1 MPLSATRTLCLSI
14 TLCLGLMPALAFAKK
29 AKKDSDP
36 EPPAASEPATFQ
48 VYGVYLQDQVKYG
61 FGTKLECDLYVY
73 VAEGEHPVT
82 DATVTVAGMALP
94 QDSWFEGRYRLQ
106 GSCVDPGA
114 ELPVRVERGTQLWE
128 QTRTMPG
135 FPALEQPA
143 KAAEIAATADLTV
156 AWAAADGAALY
167 SVEVAGEEGR
177 WSTDQT
183 TLSVPADA
191 ISPFQHHS
199 LTVTAYGLPVDL
211 ATAVKPLSGSE
222 AVWPGLTPITR
233 VSSEFDFGP
242 WLVDQNWI
250 GDVVIQWWLEDGKT
264 MDEDLFKVWCLLS
277 PGGSYRIQKVKI
289 AAYEQGIHFDKEIP
303 WEEYDAGSVRI
314 GADGQMSL
322 VSDATEGMTWSG
334 SYAAPELT
342 LLMVLPPTED
352 PDERKRRRYQ
362 GAPKPWALQVGD
374 VESVEF

>member
-1 MPLSATRTLCLSI
+1 
-14 TLCLGLMPALAFAKK
+14 
-29 AKKDSDP
+29 
-36 EPPAASEPATFQ
+36 

-73 VAEGEHPVT
+73 VAEGEQPVT

-135 FPALEQPA
+135 FPALDQPA
-143 KAAEIAATADLTV
+143 KAAENAATSDLTV
-156 AWAAADGAALY
+156 AWTAADGAALY
-167 SVEVAGEEGR
+167 SVEVTGEEGR

-183 TLSVPADA
+183 TLTVPADA

-211 ATAVKPLSGSE
+211 DAAVKPLSGSE
-222 AVWPGLTPITR
+222 PVWPGLTPITR
-233 VSSEFDFGP
+233 VSGEFDFGP

-277 PGGSYRIQKVKI
+277 SGGSYQIQRVKI

-322 VSDATEGMTWSG
+322 VSDATEGLTWSG
-334 SYAAPELT
+334 SYAAAELT

-352 PDERKRRRYQ
+352 TDERKRRRYQ
-362 GAPKPWALQVGD
+362 GAPKPWVLQVGD